1 MSKLLLISLC
11 LIIKNSTF
19 MENSVLTSANA
30 VGVQINRENREKA
43 KTILESAKERE
54 AKLIADGAIWMRKEK
69 TTVLVPKDKVNQ
81 YKLNGFK

>member
-1 MSKLLLISLC
+1 
-11 LIIKNSTF
+11 

-43 KTILESAKERE
+43 KTILELAKEKE
-54 AKLIADGAIWMRKEK
+54 SQLIADGAIWMRKEK
-69 TTVLVPKDKVNQ
+69 TTVLVPQHKVKE